1 MRCEYQA
8 PIDRCHFRIG
18 AKDLEVPQVPA
29 INIDQRYF
37 GRIAAIGILAIIWK
51 TLIARIVPPFGGRS
65 GRSKRAY
72 GNQALIFFLFPP
84 PPPPPPNGCPLLI
97 NVFRCADGGPTL
109 ETSAIYSPKGLAH
122 QPDQLLVGNPEF
134 LPTDDMYSFQP
145 QFVHPAQHKV
155 RG

>member
-1 MRCEYQA
+1 MENSDCK
-8 PIDRCHFRIG
+8 DRPTFWREIG
-18 AKDLEVPQVPA
+18 TIEAS
-29 INIDQRYF
+29 
-37 GRIAAIGILAIIWK
+37 IWK
-51 TLIARIVPPFGGRS
+51 PGF
-65 GRSKRAY
+65 
-72 GNQALIFFLFPP
+72 NFLSL

-155 RG
+155 RD